1 MHEQQLT
8 RPASHHRWK
17 DVFWL
22 AGISGVMAL
31 VQLPFASY
39 VAALPLIRNE
49 WGLSNIQ
56 AGTIYSNTLA
66 GLALAALFVIPL
78 TDRFP
83 PRRLFLVSVWGSVI
97 TNLFFPLWATGFVSG
112 SLLRFVA
119 GPCLVG
125 VYVPGIRIVSE
136 YFARGWRGMAVG
148 LFISAFH
155 LGTSISLAAMS
166 LLLPHFG
173 WRTSYLITALLAF
186 SGVAVAHL
194 LLGTGGGELPDA
206 SRGSGRLTLEPLR
219 SKPLVLLTA
228 GYALHAWELY
238 VARVWLSPFL
248 VAVLLTR
255 GMAPT
260 EAAALGAG
268 AAAAMLVTAAPGPF
282 LGGLLSDRIGRT
294 SAGVLLLSLSG
305 IISLLMGWMLDASW
319 GALLGLGMVYGFAT
333 AADAAVYSTGVT
345 ELAEARTMGSA
356 QALQTFFGYGAAVL
370 GPVVFGGVLDLAP
383 PGLSWGLGFS
393 SAGLAATLGV
403 VALVWLHRLPES
415 GRMAQGKR

>member
-1 MHEQQLT
+1 MSEQEV
-8 RPASHHRWK
+8 HRHPRSWQ
-17 DVFWL
+17 DGLWL

-39 VAALPLIRNE
+39 VAALPLIRQE

-56 AGTIYSNTLA
+56 AGTIYSNYLA

-83 PRRLFLVSVWGSVI
+83 PKRLFLVSVWGSVI
-97 TNLFFPLWATGFVSG
+97 TNLFFPLWATDFLTG
-112 SLLRFVA
+112 SVLRLIA

-155 LGTSISLAAMS
+155 VGTSISLAAMS

-173 WRTSYLITALLAF
+173 WRRSYLITAVLAF
-186 SGVAVAHL
+186 SGVALAHL
-194 LLGTGGGELPDA
+194 LLGRGGDRAPERT
-206 SRGSGRLTLEPLR
+206 RGSGRLNLEPLQ
-219 SKPLVLLTA
+219 SKPLVLITA
-228 GYALHAWELY
+228 SYALHAWELY

-248 VAVLLTR
+248 AAVLLTR
-255 GMAPT
+255 GMGPT
-260 EAAALGAG
+260 DAAALGAG
-268 AAAAMLVTAAPGPF
+268 AAAVMLVTGAPGPF

-294 SAGVLLLSLSG
+294 SAGILLLTVSG
-305 IISLLMGWMLDASW
+305 VISFLIGWMMDASW
-319 GALLGLGMVYGFAT
+319 GVLLALGMVYGFAT
-333 AADAAVYSTGVT
+333 AGDSAVYSTGVT
-345 ELAEARTMGSA
+345 ELAEPQTMGSA
-356 QALQTFFGYGAAVL
+356 QALHTFFGYGAAVL
-370 GPVVFGGVLDLAP
+370 GPVVCGGVLDLAP

-393 SAGLAATLGV
+393 TAGLAAALGV
-403 VALVWLHRLPES
+403 AALVWLQRLPES
-415 GRMAQGKR
+415 ARMANGKR

>member
-1 MHEQQLT
+1 MAFPKGMMSDQEV
-8 RPASHHRWK
+8 HRHPHNWQ
-17 DVFWL
+17 DGLWL

-49 WGLSNIQ
+49 WELSNIQ

-83 PRRLFLVSVWGSVI
+83 PRRLFLLSVWGSVI
-97 TNLFFPLWATGFVSG
+97 TNLLFPLWATGFVSG
-112 SLLRFVA
+112 SLLRFIA

-136 YFARGWRGMAVG
+136 YFARGRRGMAVG

-166 LLLPHFG
+166 LLLSHFG
-173 WRTSYLITALLAF
+173 WRTSYLITALSAF
-186 SGVAVAHL
+186 TGVAVAHL
-194 LLGTGGGELPDA
+194 LLGTGRGEFPIA

-219 SKPLVLLTA
+219 SKPLVLLTT

-248 VAVLLTR
+248 VALLLTR

-282 LGGLLSDRIGRT
+282 LGGFLSDRIGRT
-294 SAGVLLLSLSG
+294 SAGILLLSLSG
-305 IISLLMGWMLDASW
+305 TISLLMGWMFDASW
-319 GALLGLGMVYGFAT
+319 GT
-333 AADAAVYSTGVT
+333 
-345 ELAEARTMGSA
+345 
-356 QALQTFFGYGAAVL
+356 
-370 GPVVFGGVLDLAP
+370 
-383 PGLSWGLGFS
+383 
-393 SAGLAATLGV
+393 
-403 VALVWLHRLPES
+403 
-415 GRMAQGKR
+415 